1 MTENLL
7 SNTYYKKQGIYLLC
21 KNTINLIDYL
31 ANSLNENLSQAF

>member
-7 SNTYYKKQGIYLLC
+7 SNTYKKQGIYLLC